1 MRKQIAT
8 FEELIMGMLSEAY
21 AALHAGQDVL
31 FDRVIESIE
40 VTLKVTPTVF
50 NEFQKI
56 KTKLYRE
63 AQQNY
68 QQSAV
73 QVQQYSD
80 EYYQQV
86 IKERN
91 DAEIGWSYRTD
102 MLEEIIALLAKYNL
116 IPFTNPDFAEIEPV
130 VVEPQQPQQPIPQ
143 QPVPQSQPQQ
153 QPPKQPQ
160 PYVEPSPLKQIP
172 QAPPQPQ
179 QPQQQI
185 PVLKEGQELTDD
197 QVRQIIANR
206 NKGAQPQPQ
215 QQQPQ
220 PENRKSKFAELFS
233 K

>member
-130 VVEPQQPQQPIPQ
+130 VVEPQQPQPVPQ
-143 QPVPQSQPQQ
+143 QP
-153 QPPKQPQ
+153 QPQ

-172 QAPPQPQ
+172 QAPPQQPQQQQQPQ
-179 QPQQQI
+179 QPQQQHVPQQSQI

-206 NKGAQPQPQ
+206 NKGPQP
-215 QQQPQ
+215 QQPQ